1 MNSRMEYIVHPI
13 ANPGI
18 SMSDF
23 VVGGIEGGATHS
35 MLMLFDGQMKPIAK
49 VEGPET
55 NVCQL
60 GYEDACKRILSL
72 IKKGLAVAGLP
83 EDTKLKSF
91 GMSLSGCE
99 REETNQEVKKAMEDL
114 YPGVPFV
121 VVSDTQGT
129 LATASEKGGIVLI
142 AGTGSNAL
150 LVNPDGTTSRCGG
163 WGHLIGD
170 EGSAFHISL
179 KAVKTYIDHEDN
191 KVPAP
196 YDITYVRNA
205 IMKHFQLKDRFDII
219 PHCYENFAKA
229 KFAGLCRF
237 IAEGA
242 EQGDQLSQS
251 FFEENGRQLA
261 SHLTA
266 MARHINP
273 ELRQAP
279 DGLPVVCIGSVWKS
293 WKFLEKGFITE
304 LAKSRDLIPAI
315 QLLRL
320 KVPAA
325 LGACYLGADKA
336 DVPLPKSYGDN
347 TEMFHEAQF

>member
-1 MNSRMEYIVHPI
+1 MAYVIHPI
-13 ANPGI
+13 DREDTI
-18 SMSDF
+18 MSDF

-35 MLMLFDGQMKPIAK
+35 MLILFDAQMKPIAK

-60 GYEDACKRILSL
+60 GHEVACQRIFDL
-72 IKKGLAVAGLP
+72 IQKGLEVAGLP
-83 EDTKLKSF
+83 KDTKLKSF

-99 REETNQEVKKAMEDL
+99 REETNHEVKKVMERI
-114 YPGVPFV
+114 YPGVPLV
-121 VVSDTQGT
+121 VASDTQGT
-129 LATASEKGGIVLI
+129 LATASDKGGIVLI

-179 KAVKTYIDHEDN
+179 NAVKTYIDHEDN

-196 YDITYVRNA
+196 YDITFVRNA

-219 PHCYENFAKA
+219 PHCYENFAKS
-229 KFAGLCRF
+229 KFAGLCRY

-242 EQGDQLSQS
+242 EQGDQLSQY

-266 MARHINP
+266 MARVMNP
-273 ELRQAP
+273 ELRQAQG
-279 DGLPVVCIGSVWKS
+279 GLPVVCIGSVWKS
-293 WKFLEKGFITE
+293 WKFLEKGFMSE
-304 LAKSRDLIPAI
+304 LAKGRDLIPAI

-336 DVPLPKSYGDN
+336 GISLPKNYVDN
-347 TEMFHEAQF
+347 TEIFHQAQV